1 MSLHRTSRFVVSF
14 AAGTTEE
21 AAVSKVVP
29 STRQRTAGQR
39 GIRWISDGHHSYEK
53 WVRKV
58 YRAPL
63 RAGKPGRPPLVR
75 TPGVGLTQ
83 MVKVRE
89 HRRVVDVYVRRCF
102 GPEPKEP
109 LTVRVERLNGVLRD
123 RLNCLTRKTHGFAKR
138 DTTWSALVG
147 LSLFEH
153 NWLRAHTGLR
163 QKGEDLPRGQLYR
176 KRSPAIALGLTDHV
190 WTWVEFL
197 TFRVQQC

>member
-1 MSLHRTSRFVVSF
+1 VAF

-21 AAVSKVVP
+21 AAVGEVVP
-29 STRQRTAGQR
+29 GTRARTLGQR
-39 GIRWISDGHHSYEK
+39 GIRWISDGQHSYEK

-63 RAGKPGRPPLVR
+63 REGKPGRPRLVR

-89 HRRVVDVYVRRCF
+89 HRRIVGVYVRHCF
-102 GPEPKEP
+102 GPKPAEP

-138 DTTWSALVG
+138 DETWSALVG
-147 LSLFEH
+147 LNLFEH
-153 NWLRAHTGLR
+153 NWLRAHGALR
-163 QKGEDLPRGQLYR
+163 QKAADLPRGQLYH
-176 KRSPAIALGLTDHV
+176 KRSPAMALGLTDHI
-190 WTWVEFL
+190 WGWEEFL
-197 TFRVQQC
+197 TLRIRQC